1 MYLARRIDALH
12 TVYMSREIGPKK
24 SSTRFF
30 RHTTVLGV
38 GGNVGDVR
46 RRFDHLWT
54 HLERLPQVAPIKR
67 GVILKNPPFGYTQQA
82 DFYNTVFEIATS
94 LRPRELLRL
103 VWRIEHRYGRVRS
116 FPNAPRTL
124 DLDILFFDD
133 IKINYPEL
141 TIPHPSWKQ
150 RVSVT
155 IPLDSIKRTFRRQ
168 YENLNL

>member
-1 MYLARRIDALH
+1 M
-12 TVYMSREIGPKK
+12 V
-24 SSTRFF
+24 
-30 RHTTVLGV
+30 
-38 GGNVGDVR
+38 
-46 RRFDHLWT
+46 
-54 HLERLPQVAPIKR
+54 PIQR
-67 GVILKNPPFGYTQQA
+67 GVIVKNPPFGYLQQE
-82 DFYNTVFEIATS
+82 DFYNTVFEIATT

-103 VWRIEHRYGRVRS
+103 MWRVEHRYGRVRS

-133 IKINYPEL
+133 TKINYPEL

-155 IPLDSIKRTFRRQ
+155 IPLYSINRTFRRQ

>member
-1 MYLARRIDALH
+1 MYLVRRIDEKH
-12 TVYMSREIGPKK
+12 TVYVTRGSCVQK
-24 SSTRFF
+24 SSTRAF
-30 RHTTVLGV
+30 RHTVVLGV

-46 RRFDHLWT
+46 RRFDHLWVYLRKLS
-54 HLERLPQVAPIKR
+54 HVAPKKR
-67 GVILKNPPFGYTQQA
+67 GVMVKNPPFGYTQQD

-103 VWRIEHRYGRVRS
+103 MWRVEHRFGRVRS

-124 DLDILFFDD
+124 DLDILFFDTKT
-133 IKINYPEL
+133 IQYPEL
-141 TIPHPSWKQ
+141 VIPHPSWKE

-155 IPLDSIKRTFRRQ
+155 IPLYSMNRAFRRQ

>member
-1 MYLARRIDALH
+1 MYLVRRIDSKH
-12 TVYMSREIGPKK
+12 TVYRNRGMCRKK
-24 SSTRFF
+24 SLARTFA
-30 RHTTVLGV
+30 HTVVLGV

-46 RRFDHLWT
+46 RRFDHLWVY
-54 HLERLPQVAPIKR
+54 LSRLSHVVPIQS
-67 GVILKNPPFGYTQQA
+67 GVIVKNPPFGYTQQE
-82 DFYNTVFEIATS
+82 DFYNTVFEIATT

-103 VWRIEHRYGRVRS
+103 IWRIEHRFGRVRS

-133 IKINYPEL
+133 IKINHPEL
-141 TIPHPSWKQ
+141 VVPHPSWKQ

-155 IPLDSIKRTFRRQ
+155 IPLYSINRAFRRQ